1 MKVTQ
6 HFPIKR
12 ELEISSIDQAREL
25 YPRVTGFRFN
35 YVIRIGNTESHS
47 NLVSSEADRFFLK
60 AIRSQS
66 DLIVSTGATARAEF
80 LKASQY
86 APLLLLTKQNRLE
99 CPATQVESLQPVY
112 VSVPE
117 QNFLNANTF
126 ALGATTMP
134 LSSWLKAFITGKA
147 YDCVVFESGLTVT
160 REIINMDL
168 ASEFCLTVT
177 GAEDSVTAISSA
189 DRFLR
194 DLGVNPELVQLL
206 EADQTFLFRFDLRK
220 RTQL

>member
-35 YVIRIGNTESHS
+35 YVIRIGNTETHS

-66 DLIVSTGATARAEF
+66 DLIVSTGATARAES

-86 APLLLLTKQNRLE
+86 APLLLLTKQYCLD
-99 CPATQVESLQPVY
+99 CPATQFESVQPVF

-117 QNFLNANTF
+117 QNFLNSNAF
-126 ALGATTMP
+126 ALGATTTP
-134 LSSWLKAFITGKA
+134 LSSWLIALIAGKA
-147 YDCVVFESGLTVT
+147 YDCIVFESGLTVT

-177 GAEDSVTAISSA
+177 GAVNSVTAISSA
-189 DRFLR
+189 DKFFI